1 VPKIITPPFLKL
13 AVGLSLMEEL
23 LQLADCCAGLEQW
36 HPEYAQA
43 SHLALDC
50 NLAKRILLLSGNGVS

>member
-1 VPKIITPPFLKL
+1 MHQYAQYAAVHSLHSFLKL

-50 NLAKRILLLSGNGVS
+50 NLEM